1 MVKIMDVKNIVD
13 FKDYVVKTY
22 AKDGKVFYI
31 LEKTYYSKK
40 EGKYVSAGSIFVDK
54 QFASALVEIL
64 GLRLFD
70 NAKVMTN

>member
-1 MVKIMDVKNIVD
+1 MDLKNFVD

-22 AKDGKVFYI
+22 AKNGNVFYI

-40 EGKYVSAGSIFVDK
+40 EGKYVSAGSVFIDK
-54 QFASALVEIL
+54 QFASALVEVL

-70 NAKVMTN
+70 NAKVMSN